1 MNSDNNRF
9 YRYFSFDLSMKLL
22 EQYYPGADLKK
33 AWSDILKHMTSN
45 GFEHRQY
52 SGYMSQNKLDEIQT
66 YEVAFKL
73 FNSLN
78 WLANCAKRFDS
89 TAIINEQNFDFLMEF
104 KKQNPLLYSKL
115 DKENVKIPHNPP
127 VLDREDFSLSK
138 KQNSSKPAIPPTPTK
153 LDTVT
158 LPLEEL
164 KEIFET
170 GVDMNVTVKKE
181 ELEKAKKQVEDKKQ
195 QSTAPKKTTAPSEQ
209 KKINKPKR

>member
-33 AWSDILKHMTSN
+33 AWSDILKHMTLN

-66 YEVAFKL
+66 YEIAFRL
-73 FNSLN
+73 FN
-78 WLANCAKRFDS
+78 AQRFDS

-115 DKENVKIPHNPP
+115 EEKNIKIPYNPSE
-127 VLDREDFSLSK
+127 LDREDFSLSK
-138 KQNSSKPAIPPTPTK
+138 KQSSQLPKPTQKEPE
-153 LDTVT
+153 TVT
-158 LPLEEL
+158 ISLEDL
-164 KEIFET
+164 KEIFEA
-170 GVDMNVTVKKE
+170 GVDMNITVKKE
-181 ELEKAKKQVEDKKQ
+181 EQ
-195 QSTAPKKTTAPSEQ
+195 QSVASKKTTASPEQ
-209 KKINKPKR
+209 KKTNKPKR